1 MLYLSLGDYAKAEP
15 ILLEALAIAKQA
27 FGTKHPQTLRML
39 HDLGIL
45 YQELGDEKRAELY
58 LLQSLELEQT
68 APAELLRRRLCL
80 ADAMP

>member
-1 MLYLSLGDYAKAEP
+1 
-15 ILLEALAIAKQA
+15 
-27 FGTKHPQTLRML
+27 ML